1 MKALNKSVITLLC
14 LLLVGGLSTLR
25 AQDPVVEQ
33 VMEIDRSNESES
45 FITVSGVVKDQK
57 SKRKLEYVNVTVPGT
72 NIGTVTNADGEFSL
86 KVIRAIE
93 RNTVQISHI
102 GYLNTL
108 IPINGRNVDG
118 LEVMLRPNANLLDEV
133 IVRARDPRYIVEEAI
148 RKIPENYSA
157 KSNLFTGFYR
167 ETAQKGRRYINISE
181 AIIDVYKTPYRDMNV
196 DRDRVQVYKGR
207 KLLSQ
212 KASDTLVVKLLGG
225 PNLSVFV
232 DIVKNPDIFLD
243 REMLPYYAFKMEE
256 SVMLDDRHHYVISFM
271 PQAILPYA
279 LYEGKLY
286 IDREKLSFTRA
297 EFNLNMDDQNK
308 ATQAILKKKPFGLR
322 FRPLEVSFLVT
333 YKEVDGMSYLSYI
346 RNEVRFRC
354 DWKRKL
360 FATSYTINS
369 EMVITDGKVAESSI
383 PYKMSFK
390 QSQSLSD
397 KVTDFAD
404 DAFWGNYNI
413 IEPTES
419 LESAVGKLRK
429 QQKE

>member
-1 MKALNKSVITLLC
+1 MKALNRHII
-14 LLLVGGLSTLR
+14 LLLSLLFVGGFSMVR
-25 AQDPVVEQ
+25 AQDPEMEQ
-33 VMEIDRSNESES
+33 IMEIDRSNENQS
-45 FITVSGVVKDQK
+45 FITVSGVVKDKK
-57 SKRKLEYVNVTVPGT
+57 SKRKLEYVNVIVPGT
-72 NIGTVTNADGEFSL
+72 NVGTVTNTDGEFSL
-86 KVIRAIE
+86 KVIKAIGA
-93 RNTVQISHI
+93 NTVQVSHI

-108 IPINGRNVDG
+108 IPINGRDIDE
-118 LEVMLRPNANLLDEV
+118 LEIMLTPNANLLDEI
-133 IVRARDPRYIVEEAI
+133 IVRAHDPRFIVEEAI
-148 RKIPENYSA
+148 KKIPVNYSA
-157 KSNLFTGFYR
+157 NNNLLTGFYR

-181 AIIDVYKTPYRDMNV
+181 AIIDVYKTPYKDMNV
-196 DRDRVQVYKGR
+196 TRDRVQVYKGR

-212 KASDTLVVKLLGG
+212 KASDTLIVKLLGG

-256 SVMLDDRHHYVISFM
+256 SVMLDDRHHYVISFT
-271 PQAILPYA
+271 PQAILHYA
-279 LYEGKLY
+279 LYEGKVY

-297 EFNLNMDDQNK
+297 EFNLNMDDSNK
-308 ATQAILKKKPFGLR
+308 ATQAILRKKPFGLR

-333 YKEVDGMSYLSYI
+333 YKEIDGMTFLSYI

-369 EMVITDGKVAESSI
+369 EMVITDGKTAEAAI
-383 PYKMSFK
+383 PYKMAFK
-390 QSQSLSD
+390 QTQSLSD
-397 KVTDFAD
+397 KVSDFSD

-429 QQKE
+429 RQK

>member
-1 MKALNKSVITLLC
+1 MKALNKQIIVFLC
-14 LLLVGGLSTLR
+14 LLLVGGFSAIN
-25 AQDPVVEQ
+25 AQDPEVEQ
-33 VMEIDRSNESES
+33 VMEIDRSQEEQS
-45 FITVSGVVKDQK
+45 FITVSGVVKDK
-57 SKRKLEYVNVTVPGT
+57 KNKKKLEYVNVSIPGS

-86 KVIRAIE
+86 KVIKSINAH
-93 RNTVQISHI
+93 TVQISHI
-102 GYLNTL
+102 GYLNSL
-108 IPINGRNVDG
+108 IPINGRNIEG
-118 LEVMLRPNANLLDEV
+118 LEIMLTPNANLLDEV

-148 RKIPENYSA
+148 KKIPENYSQTN
-157 KSNLFTGFYR
+157 NLFTGFYR

-181 AIIDVYKTPYRDMNV
+181 AIIDVYKTPYKDMHV
-196 DRDRVQVYKGR
+196 DRDRVQIYKGR

-212 KASDTLVVKLLGG
+212 KASDTLIVKLLGG
-225 PNLSVFV
+225 PNLSIFV

-243 REMLPYYAFKMEE
+243 REMLPYYSFKMEE
-256 SVMLDDRHHYVISFM
+256 SVMLDERHHYVISFK

-279 LYEGKLY
+279 LYEGTLY

-333 YKEVDGMSYLSYI
+333 YKEIDDRSYLSYI

-360 FATSYTINS
+360 FATNYTINS
-369 EMVITDGKVAESSI
+369 EMVITDGKVAETAI

-390 QSQSLSD
+390 QNQSLSD
-397 KVTDFAD
+397 KVSNFTD

-429 QQKE
+429 QQK

>member
-1 MKALNKSVITLLC
+1 MKAFNKSVITLLC
-14 LLLVGGLSTLR
+14 LLLIGGLSTLK
-25 AQDPVVEQ
+25 AQDPVEEQ
-33 VMEIDRSNESES
+33 LMEIDRSNESES

-57 SKRKLEYVNVTVPGT
+57 TKKKLEYVNVTVPGT

-86 KVIRAIE
+86 KVIKAIE

-196 DRDRVQVYKGR
+196 DRDRVQIYKGR

-271 PQAILPYA
+271 PQAVLPYA

-286 IDREKLSFTRA
+286 IDRERLSFTRA

-333 YKEVDGMSYLSYI
+333 YKEVDGLSYLSYI

-354 DWKRKL
+354 DWKRRL

-369 EMVITDGKVAESSI
+369 EMVITDGKVAETTI

-429 QQKE
+429 QQK

>member
-1 MKALNKSVITLLC
+1 MKALNRQIIVLLS
-14 LLLVGGLSTLR
+14 LLLVGGFSTIK
-25 AQDPVVEQ
+25 AQDPETEQ
-33 VMEIDRSNESES
+33 IMDIDRSSESES
-45 FITVSGVVKDQK
+45 FITISGVVKDQK
-57 SKRKLEYVNVTVPGT
+57 NKRKLEYVNVTVPGT
-72 NIGTVTNADGEFSL
+72 NIGTVTNSDGEFSL
-86 KVIRAIE
+86 KVIKAVE
-93 RNTVQISHI
+93 RNTVQVSHI

-108 IPINGRNVDG
+108 IPINGRNIDG
-118 LEVMLRPNANLLDEV
+118 LEIMLSPNVNLLDEI

-148 RKIPENYSA
+148 KKIPVNYSSN
-157 KSNLFTGFYR
+157 SNLFTGFYR

-181 AIIDVYKTPYRDMNV
+181 AIIDVYKTPYKDMNV
-196 DRDRVQVYKGR
+196 DRDRVQIYKGR

-243 REMLPYYAFKMEE
+243 REMLPYYSFKMEE

-297 EFNLNMDDQNK
+297 EFNLNMDDSNK
-308 ATQAILKKKPFGLR
+308 ATQAILRKKPFGLR

-333 YKEVDGMSYLSYI
+333 YKDIDGMSYLSYI

-360 FATSYTINS
+360 FATNYTINS
-369 EMVITDGKVAESSI
+369 EMVITDGKIAETAI
-383 PYKMSFK
+383 PYKMAFK
-390 QSQSLSD
+390 QTQSLSD
-397 KVTDFAD
+397 KVSDFTD

-429 QQKE
+429 QQK